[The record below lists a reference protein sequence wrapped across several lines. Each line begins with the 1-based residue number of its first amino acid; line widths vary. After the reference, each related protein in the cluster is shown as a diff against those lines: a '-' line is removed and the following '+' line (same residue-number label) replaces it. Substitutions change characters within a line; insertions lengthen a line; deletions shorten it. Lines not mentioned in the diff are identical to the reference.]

1 MYKKQ
6 KIMTLEPS
14 DLSEKLEKALQQDK
28 EKEIE
33 VDLPVDRLIIFIET
47 VLIGSLAIATGIF
60 VIIGKKP
67 LESESFIFTF
77 YSFYFIDKLSNKNIL
92 KQGWPT
98 FSTSSANLIQI
109 QFTCTTQTKDFK
121 SS

>member
-1 MYKKQ
+1 
-6 KIMTLEPS
+6 MTLELS
-14 DLSEKLEKALQQDK
+14 DLNEKLEKALQK

-67 LESESFIFTF
+67 LDSESFIFT
-77 YSFYFIDKLSNKNIL
+77 
-92 KQGWPT
+92 
-98 FSTSSANLIQI
+98 
-109 QFTCTTQTKDFK
+109 
-121 SS
+121 